1 MLRDARRQGA
11 RNAFRLPLPRAP
23 VAGRPG
29 SRARDARTQA
39 YDAPEVSRDRR
50 MAAEKSN
57 PARHFG
63 REVRRARLAAR
74 MTLAEFGRA
83 IGYDPGQ
90 ISRVER
96 GVRPPTE
103 KFAQMCDKAFPERD
117 DGFSA
122 STKRVGSGL
131 LPRHGSVT
139 GSSTSNER
147 SNCKSGSRPP
157 CPDCCKP
164 RHTRVR
170 SCGHSPAP
178 PTRKF
183 QSVWPRGWHARRS

>member
-1 MLRDARRQGA
+1 MLGGARRQGA

-23 VAGRPG
+23 AAGRPG

-90 ISRVER
+90 LLRRER
-96 GVRPPTE
+96 RR
-103 KFAQMCDKAFPERD
+103 M
-117 DGFSA
+117 
-122 STKRVGSGL
+122 
-131 LPRHGSVT
+131 
-139 GSSTSNER
+139 
-147 SNCKSGSRPP
+147 
-157 CPDCCKP
+157 
-164 RHTRVR
+164 
-170 SCGHSPAP
+170 
-178 PTRKF
+178 
-183 QSVWPRGWHARRS
+183 RRSRRRGRRHNGARQQRPRRSRAGRSRRRVACVHCGGQVAQTS